1 MFKNKLYLYIKLMR
15 LNSPIGILLLLWPPF
30 WVIACNNNGE
40 IYNIVSLI
48 FLVGIITTRTIGCV
62 INDFFDK
69 NFDNKVSRTLNRPY
83 ASGLISKKEVILI
96 FSILSILNLGLL
108 FMLNIKTIYIGLIAI
123 LLIISYPLTKRFFR
137 APQIFLGIT
146 FAVSTLMAFTSI
158 TNQLP
163 NFITW
168 IFFLATL
175 IWVTMFDTMYAMS
188 DKEDDLKIG
197 INSTAILFGNRDKII
212 IGFFQCSFYIIFIY
226 IGYLKEYSYIF
237 YLFLVLAMLVGVY
250 NQILIKKRE
259 PKFCIMAFSNNQYV
273 GLLIFLGIYGEY
285 LI

>member
-1 MFKNKLYLYIKLMR
+1 MIFEHSEKMYNINLFSDMII
-15 LNSPIGILLLLWPPF
+15 LNSMW
-30 WVIACNNNGE
+30 E
-40 IYNIVSLI
+40 
-48 FLVGIITTRTIGCV
+48 
-62 INDFFDK
+62 
-69 NFDNKVSRTLNRPY
+69 
-83 ASGLISKKEVILI
+83 
-96 FSILSILNLGLL
+96 
-108 FMLNIKTIYIGLIAI
+108 
-123 LLIISYPLTKRFFR
+123 
-137 APQIFLGIT
+137 
-146 FAVSTLMAFTSI
+146 STL
-158 TNQLP
+158 LDK
-163 NFITW
+163 

-237 YLFLVLAMLVGVY
+237 YFFLVLAMLVGVY

-273 GLLIFLGIYGEY
+273 GLLIFLGIQSTFM
-285 LI
+285 ISIFC